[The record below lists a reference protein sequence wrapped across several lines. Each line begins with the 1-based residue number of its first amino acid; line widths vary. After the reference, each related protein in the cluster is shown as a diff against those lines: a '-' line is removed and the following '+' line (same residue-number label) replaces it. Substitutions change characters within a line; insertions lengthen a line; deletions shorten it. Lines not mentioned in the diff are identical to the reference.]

1 MEAGAVADDGERGH
15 SLPQGHG
22 VEPHERGSRP
32 GPRRRRP
39 AQPLRPPRRV
49 LQPLQPPPK
58 EHRRRRR
65 AARRPVQ
72 LVQRQAP
79 ASRRRCSHPIRTQP
93 SHPREGTCS
102 KINLLTQVKGWSWSL
117 FITHVAAQR
126 SVAEAV
132 FVHLSHFL
140 SFWRPILAQRP
151 I

>member
-39 AQPLRPPRRV
+39 AQPFRPPRRV

-65 AARRPVQ
+65 AARGPVQ

-79 ASRRRCSHPIRTQP
+79 ASRRRGQRAGRTHRGWVDRTRLSAVEVRENWPVGP
-93 SHPREGTCS
+93 SRI
-102 KINLLTQVKGWSWSL
+102 K
-117 FITHVAAQR
+117 
-126 SVAEAV
+126 
-132 FVHLSHFL
+132 
-140 SFWRPILAQRP
+140 
-151 I
+151 